1 MSHRL
6 CLVILHPAPDSFN
19 HALAAAYAEGAAAAG
34 HELRLHDLAVM
45 HFDADF
51 GARDF
56 SAPKPLE
63 PDLARFM
70 DDLNWAQ
77 HLVMVAP
84 MWWGGLPAKAKGL
97 IDRAFLPGLAFDP
110 EVRRHG
116 LPRPLLAGRTARLIV
131 TSDTPAVVFRW
142 MYGQPLRRMIGRQV
156 LSFVGIRPT
165 AFSHFSPVES
175 STPATREA
183 WRRQVRALGLA
194 GA

>member
-1 MSHRL
+1 MSRRL
-6 CLVILHPAPDSFN
+6 CLAILHPAAGSFN
-19 HALAAAYAEGAAAAG
+19 HALGAAYAKGAAAAG
-34 HELRLHDLAVM
+34 HDLRLHDLSAM
-45 HFDADF
+45 EFDPDF
-51 GARDF
+51 GASDF

-70 DDLNWAQ
+70 DDLAWAQ

-97 IDRAFLPGLAFDP
+97 IDRAYLPGLAFDP
-110 EVRRHG
+110 EVRRYG
-116 LPRPLLAGRTARLIV
+116 LPRPLLAGRSARLIL

-156 LSFVGIRPT
+156 LGFVGIRPM
-165 AFSHFSPVES
+165 AFTHLSPVEG
-175 STPATREA
+175 STPARRDG
-183 WRRQVRALGLA
+183 WRAQMQALGAA